1 MSALSCR
8 LFSLAV
14 IFWVSGF
21 DIIYAL
27 QDIDFDQSQN
37 LYSIPSV
44 LGKSKGLR
52 VSELLHMLSAV
63 SVIAAGIYGDFH
75 WLYWVGIGVFTGML
89 LYQHS
94 IVKPSDLSKVNI
106 AFMTANGIAS
116 VVFGILVI
124 ADRFFN

>member
-1 MSALSCR
+1 M
-8 LFSLAV
+8 
-14 IFWVSGF
+14 
-21 DIIYAL
+21 
-27 QDIDFDQSQN
+27 
-37 LYSIPSV
+37 
-44 LGKSKGLR
+44 
-52 VSELLHMLSAV
+52 LHILSAV

-124 ADRFFN
+124 ADRFLN